1 VDCESSLN
9 EMKTIREATTFVNPS
24 SQLQPVADSCL
35 NCAVALEAGQRFCAA
50 CGQKST
56 TARLTMRDIAHDILH
71 ALTHADH
78 SIFALVRDLAT
89 HPGRVAREYIE
100 GKRKRHFGPWAFLL
114 ITVGLASIVI
124 HLADVQWFKPYS
136 QSHATDILHR
146 HINLVILL
154 QMPLLAGVCALLFY
168 RQRLNY
174 AEHLVF
180 AAYTS
185 GLRALFLAVI
195 ETPLLA
201 ITQADTA
208 DPRLAVGYYG
218 VWFAYFTFA
227 AVQFYGGNRLW
238 SACKAIAAAILSQVL
253 IIAMLMGFVFLF
265 VLFGEN

>member
-1 VDCESSLN
+1 
-9 EMKTIREATTFVNPS
+9 
-24 SQLQPVADSCL
+24 
-35 NCAVALEAGQRFCAA
+35 
-50 CGQKST
+50 
-56 TARLTMRDIAHDILH
+56 MRDIWHDILH

-78 SIFALVRDLAT
+78 SIFALVRALVT
-89 HPGRVAREYIE
+89 RPGHVAREYIE
-100 GKRKRHFGPWAFLL
+100 GKRKRHFGPWAFLV

-124 HLADVQWFKPYS
+124 HLSGVQWFKPFS

-154 QMPLLAGVCALLFY
+154 QMPLLAGACALLFW

-185 GLRALFLAVI
+185 GLRALFLALI

-201 ITQADTA
+201 IMEANTA
-208 DPRLAVGYYG
+208 DPRLASGYYG
-218 VWFAYFTFA
+218 VWFAYFAFA
-227 AVQFYGGNRLW
+227 AAQFYSGNRLW

-265 VLFGEN
+265 TRFTAN